1 MAAKA
6 ATFVKEVV
14 QLYQLA
20 IGGSAIGSRRELA
33 PAQGQK
39 ENAAPPPN
47 KLDEQWVRTPPKGSG
62 TGTVNEEELRTEILQ
77 YLDAGVNSNCDVG
90 MRESSPRVEVI
101 VAALE
106 ENSERAMISY
116 NCCCVAIAR
125 RPRRKKMMTRA
136 WQSTTEE

>member
-1 MAAKA
+1 VEGVLLVGLQSSISNSLEQRTAILVAAKA
-6 ATFVKEVV
+6 ATLVKEVA

-33 PAQGQK
+33 PAEGQK

-62 TGTVNEEELRTEILQ
+62 TGLVNEEELRTDILK

-90 MRESSPRVEVI
+90 MRESSTRVEV
-101 VAALE
+101 
-106 ENSERAMISY
+106 
-116 NCCCVAIAR
+116 
-125 RPRRKKMMTRA
+125 
-136 WQSTTEE
+136 Q